1 MELLSQGIDGH
12 VGFTYLLES
21 LTTLMQ
27 GIFKL
32 RGRFSRQHLGCHLIP
47 RRRNESK
54 MSNHI
59 LVPLFAAYVLQLVR
73 EDVA

>member
-1 MELLSQGIDGH
+1 MEILPYQELELLSQGIDGH
-12 VGFTYLLES
+12 VG
-21 LTTLMQ
+21 LMQ

-32 RGRFSRQHLGCHLIP
+32 RGRFFRQHLGCQLIP

-59 LVPLFAAYVLQLVR
+59 LLPLFAAYVFQLVR
-73 EDVA
+73 ENAI